1 MYYTHIVA
9 IVHKTSVRKTS
20 VHKTSVHK
28 TSVLTRLEIIK
39 TILYKNRG
47 FHRLKTSTLF
57 QVVET
62 VLACKREGIVHRD
75 IKDENLLVDLR

>member
-1 MYYTHIVA
+1 MLACKREDV
-9 IVHKTSVRKTS
+9 KGFESKS
-20 VHKTSVHK
+20 F
-28 TSVLTRLEIIK
+28 LTE
-39 TILYKNRG
+39 
-47 FHRLKTSTLF
+47 LKLKCV